1 MRIGREPDL
10 RTNAVTP
17 PPTNPVS
24 SPHETSWECADRG
37 LRPPWLLGSEDRRI
51 PLWVGTWVGSS
62 VSRVWAYG
70 SPGHNARYWESR
82 RGSLD
87 LTPPRTTSLC
97 REYRG
102 QTRGSGSECGSPNAT
117 GRHQSAASFY
127 KVVAATESWADRV
140 GEISVRDL
148 SRPKQRLYFTGSYL
162 VLTCP
167 QFRSVLKTVEPRRV
181 RVLRCVTHQQRRRA
195 SSFPETARGRR
206 NGAETALESLKRG
219 YLLYTCNRTEG
230 KQDWAAG
237 GLNLLGRHNVFMGW
251 RVPRAL
257 VRQRCLFDAG
267 GPP

>member
-1 MRIGREPDL
+1 MYHTRRSLSTSL
-10 RTNAVTP
+10 RHNGVGT
-17 PPTNPVS
+17 VS
-24 SPHETSWECADRG
+24 ARRMALFQSPHETSWECADRG

-127 KVVAATESWADRV
+127 KVVAATESW
-140 GEISVRDL
+140 
-148 SRPKQRLYFTGSYL
+148 
-162 VLTCP
+162 
-167 QFRSVLKTVEPRRV
+167 
-181 RVLRCVTHQQRRRA
+181 
-195 SSFPETARGRR
+195 
-206 NGAETALESLKRG
+206 
-219 YLLYTCNRTEG
+219 
-230 KQDWAAG
+230 
-237 GLNLLGRHNVFMGW
+237 
-251 RVPRAL
+251 
-257 VRQRCLFDAG
+257 
-267 GPP
+267 